1 MAPAVSG
8 FERWSGIFARAF
20 YQMMD
25 TDLIDKFVHGAFPFE
40 QNFVEA
46 PEATGIGHIARV
58 GDCHCNALFS
68 LYLSHRK
75 CIFKL
80 TIFRHFAT
88 GDYVLVLL

>member
-46 PEATGIGHIARV
+46 PEAAGIGHVARV
-58 GDCHCNALFS
+58 WDCHCNALFS
-68 LYLSHRK
+68 L
-75 CIFKL
+75 
-80 TIFRHFAT
+80 
-88 GDYVLVLL
+88 